1 MINSKTLKNTRF
13 IGAFLGAFLL
23 SASLLNS
30 TSKASADAVVE
41 TAHHEHA
48 EAFNLGSLFGSND
61 ITFENFPMAPVE
73 ELAKQMAANLQPGI
87 KNPIHVVSVFR
98 KELTPLAAVSKT
110 AGMCIIVLNKNPD
123 GWAQWNRFFKEIDDS
138 ERMNMVE
145 VSIAHEIGHCADVQT
160 SREAGIDLSK
170 KTALSGEVFADIF
183 ASLYAKSEMGE
194 RSQTALSTLNHVR
207 SEFSFTESSHAT
219 ADKLQALSSRIEAF
233 GLQKT
238 AASRLTQFAFELNRS
253 LSI

>member
-1 MINSKTLKNTRF
+1 MINSKSLKNTRF
-13 IGAFLGAFLL
+13 FGAFLGACLL
-23 SASLLNS
+23 SAALLNNAL
-30 TSKASADAVVE
+30 KASTDAVLE
-41 TAHHEHA
+41 SAHHEHT

-61 ITFENFPMAPVE
+61 INFENFPMAPVE
-73 ELAKQMAANLQPGI
+73 ELAKQVAGNLQSGI

-98 KELTPLAAVSKT
+98 KELTPLAAVSRT

-123 GWAQWNRFFKEIDDS
+123 GWAQWNRFFKEIDES

-160 SREAGIDLSK
+160 SKEAGLDLSK
-170 KTALSGEVFADIF
+170 KSALSGEVFADIF

-194 RSQTALSTLNHVR
+194 RSQTALNTLNHVR

-219 ADKLQALSSRIEAF
+219 GDKLQALSSKIEAF
-233 GLQKT
+233 NAQKI
-238 AASRLTQFAFELNRS
+238 AAPRLTQFAFELNSS
-253 LSI
+253 LAI

>member
-1 MINSKTLKNTRF
+1 MINSKTLKKSRL
-13 IGAFLGAFLL
+13 IGTFLGACLL
-23 SASLLNS
+23 AAGLFNAMP
-30 TSKASADAVVE
+30 KAPSQAAGV
-41 TAHHEHA
+41 TAHHEHV

-61 ITFENFPMAPVE
+61 INFENFPMAPVE
-73 ELAKQMAANLQPGI
+73 ALAKQMAVNLQPGI

-98 KELTPLAAVSKT
+98 KELTPLAAVSRT

-145 VSIAHEIGHCADVQT
+145 VSIAHEIGHCADAQT
-160 SREAGIDLSK
+160 SREAGVDLSK

-194 RSQTALSTLNHVR
+194 RSQTALNTLNHVR
-207 SEFSFTESSHAT
+207 SEFSFTEASHAT
-219 ADKLQALSSRIEAF
+219 ADKLQALSSKIDAF
-233 GLQKT
+233 SLQKA
-238 AASRLTQFAFELNRS
+238 AASRLTQFAFELNNS